1 MTKLNVKKLNKKSS
15 KIKVLQSVSSLGI
28 GGNEL
33 FVMNLF
39 RNIDKSKFQIDF
51 LIYDDRLD
59 FEQEVK
65 AAGSKIYLCPPVQGN
80 KIISIWKEACFV
92 FKILKSS
99 DYDVI
104 HCNGC
109 SFVNI
114 LKAAIPA
121 KLVGNIKIISHGHS
135 VGKIN
140 KNSIDN
146 IIRAILRL
154 CLSSIVD
161 IGCACSDL
169 VGQSKYTKRFLN
181 SQKYKIVHNAIEIEK
196 YSYNINNRNILRD
209 RYCLE
214 NKIVIGNI
222 GRLAKEKNQEF
233 LLDILKEIL
242 KENKNVVLLI
252 VGGGELEQT
261 LKEKAKKL
269 RVEDSVVFTGSVMD
283 AEKYYSAMDV
293 YVMTSLYEGLPFTVI
308 EAQVNGLKCVL
319 ADSITKMADVSGD
332 TTFLSLNAGTS
343 VWASKIL
350 KNSSARSKKEKTD
363 YVKNKYNIKNE
374 TLRIQKFYTLK

>member
-1 MTKLNVKKLNKKSS
+1 M
-15 KIKVLQSVSSLGI
+15 
-28 GGNEL
+28 
-33 FVMNLF
+33 
-39 RNIDKSKFQIDF
+39 
-51 LIYDDRLD
+51 
-59 FEQEVK
+59 
-65 AAGSKIYLCPPVQGN
+65 
-80 KIISIWKEACFV
+80 
-92 FKILKSS
+92 
-99 DYDVI
+99 
-104 HCNGC
+104 
-109 SFVNI
+109 
-114 LKAAIPA
+114 
-121 KLVGNIKIISHGHS
+121 VGKIKIISHGHS
-135 VGKIN
+135 VGKID

-146 IIRAILRL
+146 MIRAVLKL
-154 CLSSIVD
+154 CLSSVVD

-181 SQKYKIVHNAIEIEK
+181 SKKYKIVHNAIEVEK
-196 YSYNINNRNILRD
+196 YSYNVNNRNTLRD
-209 RYCLE
+209 RYHLE
-214 NKIVIGNI
+214 NKIVVGNI

-242 KENKNVVLLI
+242 KENKDVMLLI
-252 VGGGELEQT
+252 VGGGELEQA

-269 RVEDSVVFTGSVMD
+269 GIEDSVVFTGSVMD

-332 TTFLSLNAGTS
+332 TTFLSLHAGTS

-350 KNSSARSKKEKTD
+350 KSSSARSEKEKTD

-374 TLRIQKFYTLK
+374 TLRIQRFYASK